1 MPITWKKLGY
11 SYANNA
17 SITDAASAH
26 AVTADTSNSGRSFA
40 LPLDVNIQ
48 SVEVFMTSLSGSPTT
63 LNMYLARDSTGDVAF
78 TPGGT
83 TGATQTIKAGMT
95 TSNTGSCVFAVDSD
109 FHFDGN
115 VASTTAGTVYVV
127 LTLNGASTSATA
139 DVRMNWRA

>member
-17 SITDAASAH
+17 SITDSASAH

-40 LPLDVNIQ
+40 LPRDVNIQ

-63 LNMYLARDSTGDVAF
+63 LNMYLARDSAGDVAF

-83 TGATQTIKAGMT
+83 TGATQTIKAAMT
-95 TSNTGSCVFAVDSD
+95 TASAGHCVYAVDSD
-109 FHFDGN
+109 FHFDEN
-115 VASTTAGTVYVV
+115 VANAAVGTVYAV
-127 LTLNGASTSATA
+127 LELDAGTATA
-139 DVRMNWRA
+139 DVRVNWRA

>member
-78 TPGGT
+78 TPGST
-83 TGATQTIKAGMT
+83 PGATHTIKAGMT
-95 TSNTGSCVFAVDSD
+95 TSNTGSCVFSVDSD
-109 FHFDGN
+109 FHFDEN
-115 VASTTAGTVYVV
+115 VTSATAGTVYVV
-127 LTLNGASTSATA
+127 LELNGSSTSATA
-139 DVRMNWRA
+139 DVRINWRA

>member
-26 AVTADTSNSGRSFA
+26 AVTADTTNSGRSYA

-48 SVEVFMTSLSGSPTT
+48 SVEVFMTGLTNSPTELT
-63 LNMYLARDSTGDVAF
+63 MYLARDSTGDVAV

-83 TGATQTIKAGMT
+83 TGATQSIKAGMT
-95 TSNTGSCVFAVDSD
+95 TANSGSCVYEVDSD
-109 FHFDGN
+109 FHFDEN
-115 VASTTAGTVYVV
+115 VTGATAGTVYVV
-127 LTLNGASTSATA
+127 LELDGSSTAAAA
-139 DVRMNWRA
+139 DIRVNWRA